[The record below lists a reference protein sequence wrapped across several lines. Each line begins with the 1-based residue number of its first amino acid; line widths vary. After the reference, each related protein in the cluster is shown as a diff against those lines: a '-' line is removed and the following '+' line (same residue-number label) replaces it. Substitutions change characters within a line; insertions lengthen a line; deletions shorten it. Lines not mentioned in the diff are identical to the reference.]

1 MKPTYPSDREKRR
14 AVRHKVR
21 LDGVVRLRDGQM
33 CACEVRDISQTGARL
48 RLAVMEELP
57 GEFLLEIPGNAKVMR
72 RCHRVRQEGTTVG
85 VRFSDP
91 H

>member
-1 MKPTYPSDREKRR
+1 
-14 AVRHKVR
+14 
-21 LDGVVRLRDGQM
+21 M
-33 CACEVRDISQTGARL
+33 CACEVRDISKTGARL

-85 VRFSDP
+85 VRFPDP
-91 H
+91 V

>member
-1 MKPTYPSDREKRR
+1 MQSAYPSGRDKRR

-33 CACEVRDISQTGARL
+33 CACEVRDISQTGASL

-57 GEFLLEIPGNAKVMR
+57 GEFLLEIPGNTKVMR
-72 RCHRVRQEGTTVG
+72 RCNLVRQDGTKIG
-85 VRFSDP
+85 LRFLT
-91 H
+91 